1 MGVETLQGK
10 ADADSGNELTYNGAP
25 SRSRLS
31 RSWRA
36 FRGFIWDDP
45 DKPKAERWFLFKLD
59 CFFLTIAML
68 GYFSKNLDQ
77 SNVNNAYVSGMKEA
91 LGMYGSELTYAGN
104 CFTAGYLIG
113 QLPAVM
119 LVTRVR
125 PSLLIPTV
133 ELLWTVT
140 TFSASAIKTP
150 GQLYAIRFLVGL
162 FESAYFPCVIYML
175 GSWYTKEERGK
186 RLTIF
191 YSTTA
196 MSQMFSGYLQAA
208 AYKNLSGVGGREGWS
223 WLFIICGVI
232 CLPIG
237 LAGYFCFPDFPET
250 TRAFYLTEAE
260 VHLARSRLAREGLKP
275 LGASPWNRKKI
286 ARIAG
291 HWQFWLLPL
300 GYFFI
305 QGSLP
310 SYQPVFALWLKST
323 KHPVYEINV
332 WPTGQLAVGLV
343 VQILAGMISDSRLL
357 QGKRWQMILIMQAGT
372 FFGAV
377 SLAAWN
383 ISYAHKLAAY
393 YFLYFSAGVP
403 GVWYAWY
410 VDLIPHDHEM
420 RGAIIALSNMFS
432 FLQSIWFTIAVWRTV
447 EAPRF
452 RAGFIFAATLGVA
465 IVSLSLII
473 RVLQSRD
480 EKKRAQEDGVIN
492 DSSDVS
498 VEGAKSGKIA
508 DGAVTNVYKGESV
521 AASYA

>member
-1 MGVETLQGK
+1 MRVETLQGK
-10 ADADSGNELTYNGAP
+10 ADADFGNELTYNEAP

-45 DKPKAERWFLFKLD
+45 DKPKAKRWFLFKLD

-91 LGMYGSELTYAGN
+91 LGMYESELTYAGN

-162 FESAYFPCVIYML
+162 FESAYFPCVMYML

-223 WLFIICGVI
+223 WLFIICSVI

-237 LAGYFCFPDFPET
+237 LAGYFCFPDFPGT
-250 TRAFYLTEAE
+250 TRAFYLTKAE
-260 VHLARSRLAREGLKP
+260 VHLARSRLAREGLMP
-275 LGASPWNRKKI
+275 LGASPWNRKKLT
-286 ARIAG
+286 RIAG
-291 HWQFWLLPL
+291 HWQFWLLSP
-300 GYFFI
+300 
-305 QGSLP
+305 
-310 SYQPVFALWLKST
+310 
-323 KHPVYEINV
+323 
-332 WPTGQLAVGLV
+332 GL
-343 VQILAGMISDSRLL
+343 LL
-357 QGKRWQMILIMQAGT
+357 HSG
-372 FFGAV
+372 
-377 SLAAWN
+377 
-383 ISYAHKLAAY
+383 
-393 YFLYFSAGVP
+393 
-403 GVWYAWY
+403 
-410 VDLIPHDHEM
+410 
-420 RGAIIALSNMFS
+420 
-432 FLQSIWFTIAVWRTV
+432 FLQAIWFTIAVWRTI

-452 RAGFIFAATLGVA
+452 TAGFIFAATLGVA

-473 RVLQSRD
+473 RILQSRD
-480 EKKRAQEDGVIN
+480 EKKRAREGGETN
-492 DSSDVS
+492 DSSAVS
-498 VEGAKSGKIA
+498 VEGVESGKVA
-508 DGAVTNVYKGESV
+508 DGTVTDVYKGESV
-521 AASYA
+521 ATSYA

>member
-1 MGVETLQGK
+1 MGGETVHGK
-10 ADADSGNELTYNGAP
+10 ADADSGNELTYHGAP
-25 SRSRLS
+25 LRSRLS

-36 FRGFIWDDP
+36 FRGFIRDDP
-45 DKPKAERWFLFKLD
+45 DKPKAEKWFLFKLD
-59 CFFLTIAML
+59 CFFLTI
-68 GYFSKNLDQ
+68 
-77 SNVNNAYVSGMKEA
+77 SNVGILQQEPGPEVLDA
-91 LGMYGSELTYAGN
+91 
-104 CFTAGYLIG
+104 

-133 ELLWTVT
+133 ELLWTVC

-150 GQLYAIRFLVGL
+150 AQLYAVRFLVGS
-162 FESAYFPCVIYML
+162 FESAYFLCVMYML

-186 RLTIF
+186 WLTIF

-196 MSQMFSGYLQAA
+196 MSHTFSGYLQAA

-250 TRAFYLTEAE
+250 TCAFYLTEAKI
-260 VHLARSRLAREGLKP
+260 HLARSRLTRGGLKP

-323 KHPVYEINV
+323 KHSVYEINV

-357 QGKRWQMILIMQAGT
+357 RGRRWQMILIMQTGT

-383 ISYAHKLAAY
+383 ISYAHRLTAY

-403 GVWYAWY
+403 GIWYAWY
-410 VDLIPHDHEM
+410 ADLMPDDHEM

-432 FLQSIWFTIAVWRTV
+432 FLQSMWFTNAVWRTV

-452 RAGFIFAATLGVA
+452 HAGFILASALGVA

-473 RVLQSRD
+473 RVLQGRD
-480 EKKRAQEDGVIN
+480 EKKRAREEPSSN
-492 DSSDVS
+492 DSSYAS
-498 VEGAKSGKIA
+498 VEGAELGKVA
-508 DGAVTNVYKGESV
+508 DGAVANVYRGVNVLLHLTRELGKHFFCTEILDFFLLLPQC
-521 AASYA
+521 